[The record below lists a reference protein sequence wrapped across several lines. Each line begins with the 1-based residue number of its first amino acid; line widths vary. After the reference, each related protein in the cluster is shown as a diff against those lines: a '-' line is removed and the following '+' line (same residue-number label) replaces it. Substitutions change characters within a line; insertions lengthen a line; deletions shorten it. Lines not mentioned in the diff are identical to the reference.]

1 MKSIK
6 FTGSLA
12 DEMKRFIELK
22 RVCGTDYFSQA
33 KLLCSFDRHLVPQ
46 QFKGKILTA
55 SDFQSYFDTMKHLCS
70 RTFANRYSVLR
81 QFSVWLNQRQPP
93 SFVLEYRRTANRSH
107 SRPAYIYTRDEIEL
121 ILQRSS
127 SFSEQDEIIAGLYTT
142 LFSLLYTTGIRIG
155 EARALDYG
163 DYIGDEKILHIKKG
177 KFRKERYVVLS
188 DSMRRCLNKYFERYR
203 SVLPLKEDSALF
215 VNKFKKRLTHNNA
228 WVAFIKALDKAGI
241 HKDKNSGPRLHDFRH
256 TFAVHR
262 LLQWYETQDDIN
274 AKLPLLSTYMGH
286 VDIFSTQTY
295 LEATSELL
303 TAGYKRFHRF
313 FSNNIKSGG
322 IK

>member
-1 MKSIK
+1 MKSVK
-6 FTGSLA
+6 FTSSLA
-12 DEMKRFIELK
+12 EEMKKFTELK
-22 RVCGTDYFSQA
+22 RVCGTDYFSSA
-33 KLLCSFDRHLVPQ
+33 KLLCYFDRHLARQ
-46 QFKGKILTA
+46 QFKGRILKA
-55 SDFQSYFDTMKHLCS
+55 SDFQSYFDTIKHLCS
-70 RTFANRYSVLR
+70 RSFANRYSVLR
-81 QFSVWLNQRQPP
+81 QFSIWLNQRQPR
-93 SFVLEYRRTANRSH
+93 SLVLQYRRTANRSH
-107 SRPAYIYTRDEIEL
+107 SRPAYIFTRDEIER
-121 ILQRSS
+121 ILHSSS
-127 SFSEQDEIIAGLYTT
+127 SFAEYDEMIPGLYTT

-155 EARALDYG
+155 EARALNFG

-177 KFRKERYVVLS
+177 KFRKERYIVLS
-188 DSMRRCLNKYFERYR
+188 DSMQRRLNKYFERYR

-215 VNKFKKRLTHNNA
+215 VNKCKKRLTHNNA
-228 WVAFIKALDKAGI
+228 WLAFIKTLDKAGI

-274 AKLPLLSTYMGH
+274 SKLPLLSTYMGH

-295 LEATSELL
+295 LGAAGELL
-303 TAGYKRFHRF
+303 PAGYKRFYRF

>member
-6 FTGSLA
+6 FTSSLA
-12 DEMKRFIELK
+12 EEMKKFTELK
-22 RVCGTDYFSQA
+22 RVCGTDYFSPA
-33 KLLCSFDRHLVPQ
+33 KLLCYFDRHLVRQ
-46 QFKGKILTA
+46 QFEGKILKA
-55 SDFQSYFDTMKHLCS
+55 SDFQSYFDTINHLHS
-70 RTFANRYSVLR
+70 RSFANRYSVLR
-81 QFSVWLNQRQPP
+81 QFSAWLNQRQPL
-93 SFVLEYRRTANRSH
+93 SFVLEYRRTANRSL
-107 SRPAYIYTRDEIEL
+107 SRPAYIFTRDEIEF

-127 SFSEQDEIIAGLYTT
+127 SFSKHDEIITGLYTT

-155 EARALDYG
+155 EARALNFG

-177 KFRKERYVVLS
+177 KFRKERYIVLS
-188 DSMRRCLNKYFERYR
+188 DSMQRRLNKYFECYR

-215 VNKFKKRLTHNNA
+215 VNKCRKRLTHNNT
-228 WVAFIKALDKAGI
+228 WLAFNKILDKTGI
-241 HKDKNSGPRLHDFRH
+241 HKNKNSGPRLHDFRH

-274 AKLPLLSTYMGH
+274 SKLPLLSTYMGH

-295 LEATSELL
+295 LEAASELL
-303 TAGYKRFHRF
+303 QAGCKRFYRF